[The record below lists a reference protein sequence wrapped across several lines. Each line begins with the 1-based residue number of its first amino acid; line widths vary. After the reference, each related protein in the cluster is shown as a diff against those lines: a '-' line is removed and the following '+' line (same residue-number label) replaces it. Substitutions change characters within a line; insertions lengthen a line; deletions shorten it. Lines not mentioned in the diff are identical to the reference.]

1 MLAAQV
7 VQGLDNTIKS
17 QGKSKIT
24 IEFGAYGSFQSFFGL
39 ADLLTLPDSNDS
51 FMGIPDYASTMTFE
65 LFTTADASAF
75 PAVEDLQVR
84 FLFHNGTMDENS
96 TLTAYPLFGQSSTEL
111 GWTEFQRGMNRFAV
125 GGQEQWCQA
134 CGNSTG
140 VCASVTASSSSSG
153 AGAAG
158 SDSGSR
164 GGISKVAAGIIGAM
178 VTLAVV
184 LGLQAA
190 VMLVVGLRVVRKNRL
205 AGRAANEKG
214 VGEADTRNW

>member
-1 MLAAQV
+1 
-7 VQGLDNTIKS
+7 
-17 QGKSKIT
+17 
-24 IEFGAYGSFQSFFGL
+24 
-39 ADLLTLPDSNDS
+39 
-51 FMGIPDYASTMTFE
+51 MGIPDYASTMTFE
-65 LFTTADASAF
+65 LFTAADASAF

-96 TLTAYPLFGQSSTEL
+96 TLNAYPLFGQSSTEL
-111 GWTEFQRGMNRFAV
+111 SWTEFQREMNRFAV
-125 GGQEQWCQA
+125 GGQQQWCQA
-134 CGNSTG
+134 CGNNKG

-205 AGRAANEKG
+205 ASRAANEKG
-214 VGEADTRNW
+214 VGEADTRKR